1 MLWLHSA
8 TVALQS
14 RLSTRQHAI
23 ELRDRGYTVI
33 PDAGINPSL
42 IADARAAC
50 LAEHQW
56 LLEGVAELGIDAVAD
71 KYAFAEI
78 DKRHRLRWALKP
90 SRGPSAWTRAVDEA
104 VQVAADVIEEVHR
117 QPAHPDDSD
126 AVWTRHLPLPTRAE
140 VLDTGAILSAPGAA
154 AQTFHADSGKL
165 HHRLARLSPR
175 HRLYSLFVPLVD
187 LDEGGDG
194 TMLWPGSHLE
204 QTRYDRCAPPRPPSV
219 AHAASLGFPEGTRK
233 AHALRHTSEGASP
246 HGRHACMP
254 SVRRHACPCAGT
266 RRRWRVLGRASGWRT
281 TRWPW
286 GRWSCLHARQAA
298 CCFGTSAR
306 STAACP
312 MTRSEVLCIYMAPA
326 TSLEP
331 SSRAAARSEPRPP
344 SSSAARPIAH
354 AVLST
359 GLARDRL
366 DVAQAS
372 LTAELAALPAEGAA
386 RDAARASIAR
396 LQAER
401 WQKVRTSSAS

>member
-1 MLWLHSA
+1 LGDAGGKWKVAGYPPSGIQRESARTARAPLPHLFVFRMLWLHGA
-8 TVALQS
+8 TVALQP

-33 PDAGINPSL
+33 PDAGINPTL

-50 LAEHQW
+50 LAEHEW
-56 LLEGVAELGIDAVAD
+56 LLEGVAELGIDTVAD

-104 VQVAADVIEEVHR
+104 TTVAAAVIEAVHR

-140 VLDTGAILSAPGAA
+140 VLDKGAILSAPGAA

-204 QTRYDRCAPPRPPSV
+204 RTRYDRCARRALQALPMPPI
-219 AHAASLGFPEGTRK
+219 GFPEGTRPK

-246 HGRHACMP
+246 HD
-254 SVRRHACPCAGT
+254 RRA
-266 RRRWRVLGRASGWRT
+266 
-281 TRWPW
+281 
-286 GRWSCLHARQAA
+286 
-298 CCFGTSAR
+298 
-306 STAACP
+306 
-312 MTRSEVLCIYMAPA
+312 
-326 TSLEP
+326 
-331 SSRAAARSEPRPP
+331 
-344 SSSAARPIAH
+344 
-354 AVLST
+354 
-359 GLARDRL
+359 
-366 DVAQAS
+366 
-372 LTAELAALPAEGAA
+372 
-386 RDAARASIAR
+386 
-396 LQAER
+396 
-401 WQKVRTSSAS
+401 

>member
-1 MLWLHSA
+1 MAHQSLPLSVIQERVAAYLIHAAGATSPLRMLWLHSA
-8 TVALQS
+8 TVALQP

-233 AHALRHTSEGASP
+233 AHALGTRPKVHPHTAVVRACLVCAVTPVPAQVRGGGGACWAEP
-246 HGRHACMP
+246 QAGGRRGGHGGDGRACMP
-254 SVRRHACPCAGT
+254 GRRPAALGLPHAPPRHA
-266 RRRWRVLGRASGWRT
+266 
-281 TRWPW
+281 
-286 GRWSCLHARQAA
+286 Q
-298 CCFGTSAR
+298 
-306 STAACP
+306 
-312 MTRSEVLCIYMAPA
+312 
-326 TSLEP
+326 
-331 SSRAAARSEPRPP
+331 
-344 SSSAARPIAH
+344 
-354 AVLST
+354 
-359 GLARDRL
+359 
-366 DVAQAS
+366 
-372 LTAELAALPAEGAA
+372 
-386 RDAARASIAR
+386 
-396 LQAER
+396 
-401 WQKVRTSSAS
+401 